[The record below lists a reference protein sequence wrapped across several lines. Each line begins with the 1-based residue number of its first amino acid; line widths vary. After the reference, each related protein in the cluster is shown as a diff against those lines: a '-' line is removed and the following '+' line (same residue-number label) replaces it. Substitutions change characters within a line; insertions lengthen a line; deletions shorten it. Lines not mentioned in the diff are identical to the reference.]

1 MRPNKII
8 DQNFGWFFYTVL
20 FWKLVGTTRSSRHLA
35 RRICLNDFIRPHR
48 NWCNFYSKWQLW
60 QKCQIFERLYFLISI
75 LVVNIVTVFV
85 TFRPI
90 MDLIQKF
97 PNHTQII
104 ITLSLGKLTY
114 YTGTKILKFARPLL
128 IFWEALRF

>member
-1 MRPNKII
+1 MILFGLIGI
-8 DQNFGWFFYTVL
+8 DVIFIQNDSCDKNSTY
-20 FWKLVGTTRSSRHLA
+20 
-35 RRICLNDFIRPHR
+35 
-48 NWCNFYSKWQLW
+48 
-60 QKCQIFERLYFLISI
+60 QIFQRLYFLISI